1 MRTVT
6 LSLVAMISLLAACDE
21 AVPLP
26 PPQAPVASP
35 PTAAMPMDPPPI
47 AVQAPALPTATA
59 APPAPIA
66 IATAPAPAAPPGGS
80 VSNAQAVVAAMA
92 PGFRRCY
99 VDGLNADPKLSGKT
113 RITAKIGPDGAVVS
127 VTPSTTAL
135 NDKVMACVVA
145 TVRAARF
152 SPPDGGGATVVIP
165 VTFVK
170 STSGPST
177 DVGPDV
183 PAP

>member
-1 MRTVT
+1 
-6 LSLVAMISLLAACDE
+6 
-21 AVPLP
+21 
-26 PPQAPVASP
+26 
-35 PTAAMPMDPPPI
+35 
-47 AVQAPALPTATA
+47 
-59 APPAPIA
+59 
-66 IATAPAPAAPPGGS
+66 

-113 RITAKIGPDGAVVS
+113 RVTAKIGPDGAVVS
-127 VTPSTTAL
+127 ATPSATAL
-135 NDKVMACVVA
+135 NDKVVACVVA
-145 TVRAARF
+145 AVRAARF
-152 SPPDGGGATVVIP
+152 SAPEGGGATVVIP

-170 STSGPST
+170 GTSGPSI